1 MLGYIVRS
9 VEFKS
14 REVMLKLYNALEYC
28 VKFWSPCY
36 KKDIAALERVQ
47 RRATRIIPGLKGMS
61 YVDRLKELNLF
72 SLEQRRLRGDLIQ
85 TFKILKGIDNVDPG
99 DFFDLKKET
108 RNRGHKWRLDKGA
121 FRTENRRHFFT
132 QRIVRVWN
140 QLPSNV
146 VEADTLGS
154 FKKLLDEILGSIS
167 Y

>member
-1 MLGYIVRS
+1 MQPLLQSAAATSFPFWVDDLVYCAPFLDDDFLLTLGINCLAIQ
-9 VEFKS
+9 S
-14 REVMLKLYNALEYC
+14 RA
-28 VKFWSPCY
+28 
-36 KKDIAALERVQ
+36 
-47 RRATRIIPGLKGMS
+47 
-61 YVDRLKELNLF
+61 KEI
-72 SLEQRRLRGDLIQ
+72 R
-85 TFKILKGIDNVDPG
+85 T
-99 DFFDLKKET
+99 
-108 RNRGHKWRLDKGA
+108 RGHKWRLDKGA

>member
-1 MLGYIVRS
+1 
-9 VEFKS
+9 
-14 REVMLKLYNALEYC
+14 MLKLYRPHLRPHIEYC
-28 VKFWSPCY
+28 VQFWSPRY

-47 RRATRIIPGLKGMS
+47 RASRIIPGLKGMS
-61 YVDRLKELNLF
+61 YADRLIELNLF
-72 SLEQRRLRGDLIQ
+72 SLEQRRLRGNLIQ
-85 TFKILKGIDNVDPG
+85 AFNILKGIDNVDPG

-108 RNRGHKWRLDKGA
+108 RTRGHKWRIDKGA
-121 FRTENRRHFFT
+121 FKTENRRPFFT

-146 VEADTLGS
+146 VEADTLGY